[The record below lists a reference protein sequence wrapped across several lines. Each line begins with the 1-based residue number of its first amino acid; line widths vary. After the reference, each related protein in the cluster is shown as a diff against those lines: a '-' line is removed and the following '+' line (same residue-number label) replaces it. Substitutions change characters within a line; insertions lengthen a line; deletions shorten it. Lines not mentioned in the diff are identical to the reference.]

1 MMTNKAICEIEAQKI
16 TDVLDSKVLKTKNRR
31 TMLLSKCAVC
41 STKQSRFLKEQEA
54 KEIYVV

>member
-1 MMTNKAICEIEAQKI
+1 MQKN
-16 TDVLDSKVLKTKNRR
+16 TEVLDSKVLKTKNRR

-41 STKQSRFLKEQEA
+41 STKKSRFLKEQEA